1 MGLQCASFRCE
12 LDVDVRPPFSES
24 AVACCLNPCLNLEPL
39 HVHVQDSNTR
49 RWAWPSSG
57 IAQFGASFIHNH
69 MKLSLSKNEQLLHL
83 AQELDMR
90 FTAVFR
96 FLYRIWKWLCAPW

>member
-24 AVACCLNPCLNLEPL
+24 AVACCLNHYMYTCRI
-39 HVHVQDSNTR
+39 QTR
-49 RWAWPSSG
+49 RWDSLG
-57 IAQFGASFIHNH
+57 TLSFTILYECSTLR
-69 MKLSLSKNEQLLHL
+69 KGQLETTFAL
-83 AQELDMR
+83 
-90 FTAVFR
+90 FTAVYR

>member
-24 AVACCLNPCLNLEPL
+24 AVACCLNHYMYTCRI
-39 HVHVQDSNTR
+39 QTR

-57 IAQFGASFIHNH
+57 QFGDSFLHNH
-69 MKLSLSKNEQLLHL
+69 MKLSLSKNAQLLHSI

-90 FTAVFR
+90 FTAVSR